1 MAHGHSARRR
11 VASCVA
17 APPPRRPF
25 GARSLSA
32 VTVSRNTPTWP
43 VAAGALLLGF
53 AVAEITGVRA
63 IGGVVLFLGALW
75 CGLHWKAR
83 RGLPLALALVVL
95 FLALFAI
102 SHVLGDQIG
111 SWPSVF
117 VVSAVMGVTTW
128 VAADRRVAP
137 DVIDVV

>member
-1 MAHGHSARRR
+1 MARRR
-11 VASCVA
+11 CEAKRGVSA
-17 APPPRRPF
+17 APPAPGSNPLSP
-25 GARSLSA
+25 RSLTA
-32 VTVSRNTPTWP
+32 VTTSTTPTWP
-43 VAAGALLLGF
+43 VAAGALLVGF

-95 FLALFAI
+95 FLVLFAI

-111 SWPSVF
+111 AWPSVF
-117 VVSAVMGVTTW
+117 VVAAVMGVTTW
-128 VAADRRVAP
+128 IAADRRTPP